1 MSTVTGAH
9 QEYDFIIV
17 GSGAGGGPL
26 AANLALEGFSVL
38 VIEAGGDKIN
48 DNYSVPAFHA
58 LSTEDPEFSWEF
70 YVKHYSD
77 DNNPERDPKYHQT
90 GEYPG
95 APGIFYPRASAVG
108 GCTTH
113 HAMITVYPAESDWD
127 NIAAIVGDDS
137 WNAKHMRKYFD
148 RLEHAQYRD
157 GSVFLKL
164 LRSPGDNISLL
175 LRSLLSSEDGDGAR
189 APRGAGW
196 LAVSQA
202 DPILLLRDT
211 QGVLNIVLEAFNTA
225 VADGL
230 EPMPGLNPNDPLV
243 AENNREGVNVIPIS
257 VSNGRRTGT
266 RERIL
271 QAKEKLDQMAAQG
284 IPAGKL
290 DVVTH
295 TFATK
300 VLFTDD
306 GDKERATGVLCTPGK
321 AIYNARHHDR
331 TAGQK
336 GEPIEYRAKK
346 EVILCGGAFNTPQL
360 LMLSGIGPRDEL
372 MLHGIEVRIESPGV
386 GKNLQDRYE
395 VGVVTRAPRPFKLLE
410 GAKFQPRVNPT
421 DADPDKSFTK
431 WREDRDGIY
440 ATNGAVL
447 GIIKRSSTRNSS
459 EAPDLYIFGVPGC
472 FRGYRIGY
480 SAEAVHS
487 QDQFTWAV
495 LKGHTDNTSGEVT
508 LKSSDPFDTP
518 DINFHYFEE
527 SSQPW
532 ENDLQSVVDGVEFV
546 LKINKKLVDDGV
558 IVEQVAPDPTDDLHD
573 FVRNN
578 AWGHHA
584 SCSCKIGADDDRWAV
599 LDKDFTVR
607 GTSNLRVVDA
617 SVFPRIPGLFILS
630 SVYMISDKAS
640 DVIINHYKN
649 R

>member
-1 MSTVTGAH
+1 MNAVRDTH
-9 QEYDFIIV
+9 QEYDFVIV

-77 DNNPERDPKYHQT
+77 GNNPERDPKYHKS

-95 APGIFYPRASAVG
+95 APGIFYPRASGVG

-113 HAMITVYPAESDWD
+113 HAMITVYPAESDWN

-164 LRSPGDNISLL
+164 LRSPLDKISGLIKTL
-175 LRSLLSSEDGDGAR
+175 TSTEEGDGAR
-189 APRGAGW
+189 APKGAGW

-202 DPILLLRDT
+202 DPTLLLRDIH
-211 QGVLNIVLEAFNTA
+211 GVLKVVLAAFNTA
-225 VADGL
+225 KAHSL
-230 EPMPGLNPNDPLV
+230 APMPGLNPNDPRV
-243 AENNREGVNVIPIS
+243 AEENREGVNVIPIS
-257 VSNGRRTGT
+257 VNNGKRTGA
-266 RERIL
+266 RERIF
-271 QAKEKLDQMAAQG
+271 QAKVILDQMAAQNVL
-284 IPAGKL
+284 AGRL
-290 DVVTH
+290 DVVTN

-300 VLFTDD
+300 VLFTDE
-306 GDKERATGVLCTPGK
+306 GGKKRATAVLCTPGK
-321 AIYNARHHDR
+321 SLYNARHHAR
-331 TAGQK
+331 KAGQK
-336 GEPIEYRAKK
+336 GNPVEYRAKK

-360 LMLSGIGPRDEL
+360 LMLSGIGPKDEL
-372 MLHGIEVRIESPGV
+372 IHHGIEVKIESPGV

-395 VGVVTRAPRPFKLLE
+395 VGIVARANKPFKLLE
-410 GAKFQPRVNPT
+410 EATFKPRKNPT
-421 DADPDKSFTK
+421 DADPDNSFTEWLTDGK
-431 WREDRDGIY
+431 GIY
-440 ATNGAVL
+440 ATNGSVL
-447 GIIKRSSTRNSS
+447 GIIKRSSTRKSN
-459 EAPDLYIFGVPGC
+459 EAPDLYIFGVPGH

-480 SAEAVHS
+480 SEEAVNS
-487 QDQFTWAV
+487 KDQFTWAV
-495 LKGHTDNTSGEVT
+495 LKGHTDNTSGEIT
-508 LKSSDPFDTP
+508 LKSADPFDTP

-527 SSQPW
+527 SKQSSK
-532 ENDLQSVVDGVEFV
+532 DDVQSVVDGVKFV
-546 LKINKKLVDDGV
+546 LEINKKLMDDGV
-558 IVEQVAPDPTDDLHD
+558 IVEQVAPDPKDDLHT

-584 SCSCKIGADDDRWAV
+584 SCSCKIGADDDKLAV
-599 LDKDFTVR
+599 LDKDFRVR

-617 SVFPRIPGLFILS
+617 SVFPQIPGLFILS
-630 SVYMISDKAS
+630 SVYMISEKAS
-640 DVIINHYKN
+640 DVIINHYMST
-649 R
+649 